1 MGASRSFEVG
11 YRMPDSSAADV
22 VTARA
27 TGAGGVVC
35 VASATLPA

>member
-1 MGASRSFEVG
+1 MPRRKGG
-11 YRMPDSSAADV
+11 YRMPDYGAADV

-27 TGAGGVVC
+27 TGPGGAVC